1 MIEARNL
8 FRIESKLRKGSKTI
22 PVKSIEKDYVLSWI
36 LIGIAKSK
44 MYDILSFKGGTA
56 LKKFYFPDYRFSED
70 LDFTLL
76 KNIAMEDFEK
86 MLQDVYALVL
96 DLSNI

>member
-1 MIEARNL
+1 MIEPRNL

-44 MYDILSFKGGTA
+44 MYDTLSFKGGTA